1 VSSHLDKTAVRASGG
16 VVMRGSGPAAAI
28 ALVHRPRYDDWTI
41 PKGKDDPGESAR
53 QAALREV
60 REETG
65 LRCRIVGK
73 AGTARYDVSTGPKK
87 VVYFVMRPFRFV
99 GFEPNEEVDEVRWV
113 SLSAAAALLT
123 YEFDRRLLVGVDVA
137 GATAHTSLEFIR
149 HAAAGDRSRWKGS
162 DDERPVTRKGQA
174 QAEVIAAELADT
186 GMTRIISSPYLRC
199 VETVQPLAR
208 RIDRKVEQHEALAE
222 GASHKAID
230 ALLDEVA
237 GSSTVLCSHGDVIPA
252 ALDRFSRL
260 GVEFLSSFACQKGST
275 WSIGHDG
282 SSFTDAL
289 YLPPPES

>member
-1 VSSHLDKTAVRASGG
+1 
-16 VVMRGSGPAAAI
+16 VVIRGSGPVTEI

-65 LRCRIVGK
+65 LRCRIVGE
-73 AGTARYDVSTGPKK
+73 AGTARYDVSAGPKQ
-87 VVYFVMRPFRFV
+87 VTYFVMRPFRFA
-99 GFEPNEEVDEVRWV
+99 GYEPNEEVDEVRWV
-113 SLSAAAALLT
+113 NLAAAAGLLT
-123 YEFDRRLLVGVDVA
+123 YEFDRRVLTGVDVA
-137 GATAHTSLEFIR
+137 GATGHTSLEFIR
-149 HAAAGDRSRWKGS
+149 HAAAGDRSRWKGR
-162 DDERPVTRKGQA
+162 DDERPLTRKGRA
-174 QAEVIAAELADT
+174 QAAVIAAELADT

-199 VETVQPLAR
+199 VETVEPLAELL
-208 RIDRKVEQHEALAE
+208 DLKVERHDALAE
-222 GASHKAID
+222 GASRKAID
-230 ALLDEVA
+230 ALLDEAA

-282 SSFTDAL
+282 SAFTDAL
-289 YLPPPES
+289 YLPPPVT